1 MTLSL
6 ELACRAALLNGLETF
21 LNDTGTATFNVYQT
35 NTLLATFDLS
45 ATPLG
50 SAVSDSIAASSLP
63 VSNTGTSVAGYANR
77 FTLVSEAGVLGL
89 SGTVSATGGGGDIE
103 VPSTTVTGSTTQTL
117 NALVVRMS
125 STGSLSLECS
135 LTLV

>member
-6 ELACRAALLNGLETF
+6 QLAARAALLNGLETF
-21 LNDTGTATFNVYQT
+21 LNDSGTATFNLYQT
-35 NTLLATFDLS
+35 STLLATFNLS
-45 ATPLG
+45 ATPFG
-50 SAVSDSIAASSLP
+50 SAVNDSIAASSLP
-63 VSNTGTSVAGYANR
+63 VSNTGTSTAGTANY
-77 FTLVSEAGVLGL
+77 FTLVSEAGNLAL
-89 SGTVSATGGGGDIE
+89 TGTVSATGGGGDIE
-103 VPSTTVTGSTTQTL
+103 VPSTTVSGSTTQTL